1 MVKLST
7 KSDKMFMFIVNV
19 TVVIITLIVLY
30 PLVYVLSSSFSS
42 PKAVVGGKVV
52 LFPVEPTLR
61 GYQEV
66 FSDKNIISG
75 FFNSVFYTVSG
86 TILSVSMT
94 MIAAYSLSQKKLPF
108 NNVLMFLF
116 TFTMLFSGGM
126 IPSYLLVSSLR
137 LLNTPWAI
145 ILPGCISAYNLII
158 TRTFLQNIPEA
169 LREAANIDG
178 CSDIKYF
185 ISIIIPLSSAII
197 AVLCLFYAVGLWSN
211 YFSAFLY
218 LTNRRLFPL
227 QVVLREIL
235 LKNQIAANSM
245 LDSESLTHLSG
256 MEELLKYSLI
266 VVTSVP
272 MLLLYPFIQ
281 KHFLEGVMIGSLKG

>member
-1 MVKLST
+1 MVKFST
-7 KSDKMFMFIVNV
+7 KSDKIFMFIVNV
-19 TVVIITLIVLY
+19 AVIIITLIVLY

-42 PKAVVGGKVV
+42 PKAVVSGKVV
-52 LFPVEPTLR
+52 LFPVEPTIR

-126 IPSYLLVSSLR
+126 IPSYLLISSLH

-178 CSDIKYF
+178 CSDIRYF
-185 ISIIIPLSSAII
+185 ISIIIPLSTAII

-218 LTNRRLFPL
+218 LTNRKLFPL

-281 KHFLEGVMIGSLKG
+281 KHFIEGVMIGSLKG